1 LVPAGAAAPERC
13 GAGKSHHQTAR
24 VFTSFGVSSTQAI
37 LHLRSLVP
45 EEVLE
50 KVVGAE
56 WWIESGPAPFE
67 LRPCNDGDGDISAA
81 FPGAPFTF
89 DNDDARYADD
99 RTWTHPLLGSALW
112 LSGLGGQMVIA
123 NQTRSPRTTPGAW
136 LVQPEPRQ
144 FLLYRGSLLN
154 AVLPAGQGTAA
165 ANCTHQP
172 RRSILRVSW
181 WGRECWH
188 TPTTSCMR
196 LKETSPHQPWM
207 ERIPVAP
214 PSKTALWPWFSGGSS
229 QAAPRCPLFAGE
241 LWAV

>member
-1 LVPAGAAAPERC
+1 MMVMETYQPHFLARHSLLITTTRDMRTTARGHTRCLGQRC
-13 GAGKSHHQTAR
+13 GLAGLAAR
-24 VFTSFGVSSTQAI
+24 WSSPT
-37 LHLRSLVP
+37 
-45 EEVLE
+45 
-50 KVVGAE
+50 
-56 WWIESGPAPFE
+56 
-67 LRPCNDGDGDISAA
+67 RPV
-81 FPGAPFTF
+81 
-89 DNDDARYADD
+89 R
-99 RTWTHPLLGSALW
+99 RERHP
-112 LSGLGGQMVIA
+112 VH
-123 NQTRSPRTTPGAW
+123 
-136 LVQPEPRQ
+136 VQPEPRQ

-188 TPTTSCMR
+188 TPATSCMR

-214 PSKTALWPWFSGGSS
+214 PSKTALWPWFSSGSS